1 MTYYNLLS
9 VVYSSIKYYCYQLP
23 CGCCLSKTQWVGRHQ
38 AGPRQA
44 LQAGPGRYRQ
54 INDGNVLSPPLQ
66 IKILPNTAAGSN
78 VSEQDNYLSETIN
91 KPRPRAQ
98 LCTSSYVFSIL
109 SPCLCFPACYNCTQS
124 RIQIHH
130 LCVAQNAE
138 IMLNPS
144 TSPVQTHPYSNT
156 RLTRAQHHR
165 AQSWLLSIWTGA
177 SLCTA
182 QRA

>member
-1 MTYYNLLS
+1 MVYEGVGFKIARFKIMTYYNLLS

-144 TSPVQTHPYSNT
+144 TRPVQTHPYSNT
-156 RLTRAQHHR
+156 RLTGAWHH
-165 AQSWLLSIWTGA
+165 
-177 SLCTA
+177 
-182 QRA
+182 